1 LHLDT
6 LKGKF
11 SEANAAELREEL
23 GDLEKVVS
31 VDVETKV
38 WNYLE
43 TRSSLLMKAY
53 DSSAEVSFTVITVD
67 M

>member
-1 LHLDT
+1 M

-31 VDVETKV
+31 VDVEMKV

-43 TRSSLLMKAY
+43 TRSSLLLKAY
-53 DSSAEVSFTVITVD
+53 DSSAEVR
-67 M
+67 